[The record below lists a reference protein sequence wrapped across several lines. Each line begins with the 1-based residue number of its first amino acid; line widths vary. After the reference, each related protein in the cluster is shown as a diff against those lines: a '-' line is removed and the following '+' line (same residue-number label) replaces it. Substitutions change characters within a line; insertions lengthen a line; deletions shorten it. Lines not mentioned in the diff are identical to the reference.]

1 MSFNNV
7 KLLNESFLE
16 KAKTTEFE
24 YISESELDRKINECK
39 NKLIA
44 IKEQYEE
51 LKSNWKSLCE
61 DAEALSL
68 GKHLSGDGM
77 LSESFNKAIEDLKLD
92 YRDTKATLQAY
103 KDMKNKTLLEAEI
116 RLTPDQLMDPSSTPK
131 FREIAKEADDAEKER
146 IANKA
151 KYDKIAELEAKAPDI
166 IKAIESS
173 DDPFETAF
181 DLLVPESGK
190 CETLAGE
197 MIRAMMRLLYRDYN
211 DGDLF
216 YEGYG
221 LETAAP
227 AASFLMENGY
237 WDQFEEIMNKELRDD
252 QYTKALE
259 AIADKLVDDILDLEF
274 LASINEEDMLQSDT
288 SYIEEN
294 QPKYDYELYVSDA
307 LRDHIEAG
315 HCDSWKL
322 KDYVEEALSWE
333 SDTRDAEVETPW
345 SHYDTSV
352 TVTNLTK
359 DGLERLEDI
368 FKHHVDGFW
377 EDLVNELNEEYPSE
391 DDDEDEYEE
400 DNAEDDDEDLDE
412 SLKIIPENKLEER
425 KHDSLTSTF
434 LNLWDRAKNS
444 PIATRIKNIL
454 GAYGSSDTV
463 EDTFSIASE
472 NDKMRMIELAS
483 IATR

>member
-1 MSFNNV
+1 MSFSNI
-7 KLLNESFLE
+7 KMLNESFTV
-16 KAKTTEFE
+16 KDKTPDHT
-24 YISESELDRKINECK
+24 YISEIELDRKINECK
-39 NKLIA
+39 NKLIS
-44 IKEQYEE
+44 IKERYEE
-51 LKSNWKSLCE
+51 LKSSWRSLCE

-103 KDMKNKTLLEAEI
+103 KDMKNNTLLEAEI
-116 RLTPDQLMDPSSTPK
+116 RLSPDQLMDPSSMPK

-151 KYDKIAELEAKAPDI
+151 RYDKIAELESKAPDI
-166 IKAIESS
+166 IRAVEDS

-216 YEGYG
+216 YESYG
-221 LETAAP
+221 LEVAAP
-227 AASFLMENGY
+227 AASFLMEHGY

-252 QYTKALE
+252 QYTQALE
-259 AIADKLVDDILDLEF
+259 AIKDKLVDDILDLEF
-274 LASINEEDMLQSDT
+274 LATINEEDMLRSDT

-294 QPKYDYELYVSDA
+294 QPRYDYELYASDD
-307 LRDHIEAG
+307 LIEHIEAG

-352 TVTNLTK
+352 TVNNLTK

-368 FKHHVDGFW
+368 FRNNGASRFW
-377 EDLVNELNEEYPSE
+377 EELVNELNEEFPDE
-391 DDDEDEYEE
+391 DDEEADYEDSE
-400 DNAEDDDEDLDE
+400 DEDLDE
-412 SLKIIPENKLEER
+412 ALTIIPENKLEES
-425 KHDSLTSTF
+425 KFDNLTRAF
-434 LNLWDRAKNS
+434 LDLWDRAKNS
-444 PIATRIKNIL
+444 PIASRIKNIL

-463 EDTFSIASE
+463 AETFSAASE

-483 IATR
+483 IAIK

>member
-1 MSFNNV
+1 MSFNNI

-116 RLTPDQLMDPSSTPK
+116 HLTPDQLMDPSSTPK

-151 KYDKIAELEAKAPDI
+151 RYDKIAELEAKAPDI
-166 IKAIESS
+166 IRAIEDS

-216 YEGYG
+216 YESYG
-221 LETAAP
+221 LEVAAP
-227 AASFLMENGY
+227 AASFLMEHGY

-252 QYTKALE
+252 YYTQALE
-259 AIADKLVDDILDLEF
+259 AIKDKLVDDILDLEF
-274 LASINEEDMLQSDT
+274 LATINEEDMLRSDT

-294 QPKYDYELYVSDA
+294 QPRYEFEIYASDD
-307 LRDHIEAG
+307 LIEHIEKG
-315 HCDSWKL
+315 NCDSWRL

-333 SDTRDAEVETPW
+333 PETRDAEIETPW
-345 SHYDTSV
+345 SHHDTTV

-359 DGLERLEDI
+359 DGLDRMEDM
-368 FKHHVDGFW
+368 FRNNGADRFW
-377 EDLVNELNEEYPSE
+377 DDLVNELNEEFP
-391 DDDEDEYEE
+391 DDEDEYEE
-400 DNAEDDDEDLDE
+400 DESEDSDLDE
-412 SLKIIPENKLEER
+412 SLKIIPENKLEEGQ
-425 KHDSLTSTF
+425 HDNLTSTF

-444 PIATRIKNIL
+444 HVANRIKNIL
-454 GAYGSSDTV
+454 GAYGSSDTI

-483 IATR
+483 IAAR

>member
-1 MSFNNV
+1 MSFNNI

-116 RLTPDQLMDPSSTPK
+116 HLTPDQLMDPSSTPK

-151 KYDKIAELEAKAPDI
+151 RYDKIAELEAKAPDI
-166 IKAIESS
+166 IRAIEDS

-181 DLLVPESGK
+181 DLLVPDSGK
-190 CETLAGE
+190 AETLAGE
-197 MIRAMMRLLYRDYN
+197 LIRAMMKIMYRDYN

-227 AASFLMENGY
+227 AASFLMEHGY

-252 QYTKALE
+252 YYTQALE
-259 AIADKLVDDILDLEF
+259 AIKDKLVDDILDLEF
-274 LASINEEDMLQSDT
+274 LATINEEDMLRSDT

-294 QPKYDYELYVSDA
+294 QPRYEFEIYASDD
-307 LRDHIEAG
+307 LIEHIEKG
-315 HCDSWKL
+315 NCDSWRL

-333 SDTRDAEVETPW
+333 PETRDAEIETPW
-345 SHYDTSV
+345 SHHDTTV

-359 DGLERLEDI
+359 DGLDRMEDM
-368 FKHHVDGFW
+368 FRNNGADRFW
-377 EDLVNELNEEYPSE
+377 DDLVNELNEEFP
-391 DDDEDEYEE
+391 DDEDEYEE
-400 DNAEDDDEDLDE
+400 DSVEDAEDLDE
-412 SLKIIPENKLEER
+412 SLKIIPENKLEEGQR
-425 KHDSLTSTF
+425 DNLTSTF

-444 PIATRIKNIL
+444 HVANRIKNIL
-454 GAYGSSDTV
+454 GAYGSSDTI

-483 IATR
+483 IAAR

>member
-1 MSFNNV
+1 MSFSNI

-131 FREIAKEADDAEKER
+131 FREIAKQADDAEKER

-151 KYDKIAELEAKAPDI
+151 RYDKIAELEAKAPDL

-181 DLLVPESGK
+181 DLLVPDSGK
-190 CETLAGE
+190 AETLAGE
-197 MIRAMMRLLYRDYN
+197 LLRAMMKIMYRDYN

-227 AASFLMENGY
+227 AASFLMEHGY
-237 WDQFEEIMNKELRDD
+237 WDQFEEIMNKELRND

-259 AIADKLVDDILDLEF
+259 AIADKLMDDILDLEF
-274 LASINEEDMLQSDT
+274 LATINEEDMLHSDT
-288 SYIEEN
+288 HYIEEN
-294 QPKYDYELYVSDA
+294 QPRYEFEVYASDD
-307 LRDHIEAG
+307 LIEHIEKG
-315 HCDSWKL
+315 NVDSWRL

-333 SDTRDAEVETPW
+333 SELRDAETETPW
-345 SHYDTSV
+345 SHHDTTV

-359 DGLERLEDI
+359 DGLERLEDM
-368 FKHHVDGFW
+368 FRNNGAQRFW
-377 EDLVNELNEEYPSE
+377 EELVNELNEEFPDDE
-391 DDDEDEYEE
+391 DDDDYEDSE
-400 DNAEDDDEDLDE
+400 DDEDLDE
-412 SLKIIPENKLEER
+412 SLTIIPENKLEESR
-425 KHDSLTSTF
+425 FDNLTTTTF
-434 LNLWDRAKNS
+434 LDLWDRAKNS
-444 PIATRIKNIL
+444 PVASRIKNIL
-454 GAYGSSDTV
+454 DAYGSSDTV

>member
-103 KDMKNKTLLEAEI
+103 KDMKNNTLLEAEI
-116 RLTPDQLMDPSSTPK
+116 HLTPDQLMDPSSTPK

-151 KYDKIAELEAKAPDI
+151 RYDKIAELEAKAPDI
-166 IKAIESS
+166 IRAIEDS

-221 LETAAP
+221 LEVAAP
-227 AASFLMENGY
+227 AASFLMEHGY

-252 QYTKALE
+252 QYTQALE
-259 AIADKLVDDILDLEF
+259 AIKDKLVDDILDLEF
-274 LASINEEDMLQSDT
+274 LATINEEDMLHSDT

-294 QPKYDYELYVSDA
+294 QPRYDYELYASDD
-307 LRDHIEAG
+307 LIEHIEAG

-368 FKHHVDGFW
+368 FRNNGASRFW
-377 EDLVNELNEEYPSE
+377 EDLVNELNEEFPDEDAEE
-391 DDDEDEYEE
+391 DDYEDSE
-400 DNAEDDDEDLDE
+400 DEDLDE
-412 SLKIIPENKLEER
+412 ALKIIPENKLEER

-444 PIATRIKNIL
+444 PIASRIKNIL

-463 EDTFSIASE
+463 AETFSAASE

>member
-1 MSFNNV
+1 MSFNNI

-166 IKAIESS
+166 IRAIEDS

-197 MIRAMMRLLYRDYN
+197 MVRAMMRLLYRDYN

-216 YEGYG
+216 YESYG
-221 LETAAP
+221 LEVAAP
-227 AASFLMENGY
+227 AAAFLMEHGY

-252 QYTKALE
+252 YYTQALE
-259 AIADKLVDDILDLEF
+259 AIKDKLVDDILDLEF
-274 LASINEEDMLQSDT
+274 LATINEEDMLRSDT

-294 QPKYDYELYVSDA
+294 QPRYEFEIYASDD
-307 LRDHIEAG
+307 LIEHIEKG
-315 HCDSWKL
+315 NCDSWRL

-333 SDTRDAEVETPW
+333 PETRDAEIETPW
-345 SHYDTSV
+345 SHHDTTV

-359 DGLERLEDI
+359 DGLDRMEDM
-368 FKHHVDGFW
+368 FRNSGASRFW
-377 EDLVNELNEEYPSE
+377 EDLVNELNEEFPDEDAEE
-391 DDDEDEYEE
+391 DDYEDSE
-400 DNAEDDDEDLDE
+400 DEDLDE
-412 SLKIIPENKLEER
+412 ALKIIPENKLEER

-444 PIATRIKNIL
+444 PIASRIKNIL

-463 EDTFSIASE
+463 AETFSAASE